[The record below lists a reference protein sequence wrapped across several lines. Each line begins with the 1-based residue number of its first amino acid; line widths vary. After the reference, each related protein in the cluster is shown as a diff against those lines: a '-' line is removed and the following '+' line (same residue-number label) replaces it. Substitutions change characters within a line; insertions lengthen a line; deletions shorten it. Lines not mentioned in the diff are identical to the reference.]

1 MQANYHTH
9 TYRCRHAGQWGDEE
23 YVQAALAGGYR
34 VLGFSDHTP
43 WKYHSDYVSGNE
55 RMPMD
60 ALEDYIASVQAL
72 RAQYRGRLT
81 MYLGLECEYFPDYLD
96 WLREMHGRMDYLI
109 LGNHFYK
116 TDEFGAPYF
125 GVTTTAA
132 DIYRY
137 LEMTLA
143 GMATGL
149 YRYLAHPELPVACYP
164 VFDDVCRDLSRQLC
178 RAAKELSLPLEYNLM
193 GTFKRGRGYYTD
205 TVGYPAAEFWR
216 IAAEEGC
223 TAIIGVDA
231 HRPAMLSDTND
242 FFAAQKF
249 LKSLGMPLLEQLPGL
264 EAEDA

>member
-164 VFDDVCRDLSRQLC
+164 AFDDVCRDLSRQIC
-178 RAAKELSLPLEYNLM
+178 RADIIPTPSAIRRQSSGASPPRRAVPPSSAWTRTARRCCRTRR
-193 GTFKRGRGYYTD
+193 TF
-205 TVGYPAAEFWR
+205 
-216 IAAEEGC
+216 
-223 TAIIGVDA
+223 
-231 HRPAMLSDTND
+231 
-242 FFAAQKF
+242 
-249 LKSLGMPLLEQLPGL
+249 LLRKNS
-264 EAEDA
+264 